1 MVSIQLPT
9 SNDKVRIKYNDKNYY
24 LTVMQVSGN
33 IVSLYDYSNK
43 IHSSLTLYEN
53 KWFLPGNIPIS
64 DVYWNETCFD
74 SLGIYEKL
82 AILIYAE
89 PEIFANLCCVN
100 GELYAISSGKLTEE
114 IKLAFADITH
124 YLYNERIDVWYNPE
138 FKEFREKNM
147 STKDLYKS
155 LYSFYRFKREHGV
168 DALIRKSISTG
179 NIFNTKIIWKRY
191 QNLDI
196 INESIILTFETVIE
210 WFNFIGSQDNVKTIP
225 TKFEAATKILQML
238 AKKPYNLTP
247 YKKQPLFYFS
257 LQNKLLVRWLV
268 NKGICTIEELQTNM
282 PGGARMT
289 AFLLSLK

>member
-1 MVSIQLPT
+1 MVSIQLPRLD
-9 SNDKVRIKYNDKNYY
+9 DKVRIKYNDKNYY
-24 LTVMQVSGN
+24 LSVMQVSGN

-43 IHSSLTLYEN
+43 IHSSLTLYDN
-53 KWFLPGNIPIS
+53 KWFLPGNIS
-64 DVYWNETCFD
+64 VSEVYWNETCFD

-82 AILIYAE
+82 AILIRAE

-100 GELYAISSGKLTEE
+100 RELYAISSGKLTEE

-124 YLYNERIDVWYNPE
+124 YLYNERIDAWYNPE
-138 FKEFREKNM
+138 FKKFRDKNM
-147 STKDLYKS
+147 TTKELYKS

-179 NIFNTKIIWKRY
+179 NIFNTKIIWEHY

-210 WFNFIGSQDNVKTIP
+210 WFNFIGSQDNVKIIP
-225 TKFEAATKILQML
+225 AKFEAVTKILQML

-247 YKKQPLFYFS
+247 YKKQPLFYFN
-257 LQNKLLVRWLV
+257 LQNKLLIRWLV
-268 NKGICTIEELQTNM
+268 NKGICTIEELQNNM
-282 PGGARMT
+282 PGSARVI
-289 AFLLSLK
+289 AFFLSLK